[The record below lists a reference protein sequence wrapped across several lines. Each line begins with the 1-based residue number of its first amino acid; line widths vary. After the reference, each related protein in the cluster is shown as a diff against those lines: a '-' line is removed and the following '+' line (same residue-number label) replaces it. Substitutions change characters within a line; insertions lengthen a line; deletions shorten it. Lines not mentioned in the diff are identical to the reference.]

1 MILMGLL
8 EGKNIL
14 IMGIRNKWS
23 IAWGIAKCCYD
34 QGANLIFTYKSSHEK
49 QPALD
54 LISEFSG
61 EHLVLQCD
69 VEKEEEVNATF
80 ETIKNEYKELHGIV
94 HCIAHAQKEDL
105 KKDFLETSKD
115 GYAKAMDITS
125 YSLILV
131 AKHAKNLMPEGGSIV
146 TISYYGASK
155 VMPGYNLMGA
165 AKAALEANVRY
176 LANEI
181 GPIGIRVNSISSGPI
196 KTISS
201 RDINDFNSMLEIV
214 QKKSPLKKPVT
225 PAEIGDSTVFL
236 LSDLARGIT
245 GSNLY
250 VDNGYHIMGI

>member
-1 MILMGLL
+1 MGLL

-14 IMGIRNKWS
+14 VMGIRNKWS
-23 IAWGIAKCCYD
+23 IAWGIAKSCD
-34 QGANLIFTYKSSHEK
+34 AQGAKLIFTYRGERERESVEE
-49 QPALD
+49 LLRD
-54 LISEFSG
+54 FSG
-61 EHLVLQCD
+61 CRAYACN
-69 VEKEEEVNATF
+69 VENEDEVDELF
-80 ETIKNEYKELHGIV
+80 DKIKKEYKSLDGIV

-105 KKDFLETSKD
+105 KKDFLETSKE
-115 GYAKAMDITS
+115 GYSHALDVTS

-131 AKHAKNLMPEGGSIV
+131 AKHAKNLMPNGGSIV

-201 RDINDFNSMLEIV
+201 REINDFNSMLEIIE
-214 QKKSPLKKPVT
+214 KKSPLKKSVT
-225 PAEIGDSTVFL
+225 PAEIGDSAVFL
-236 LSDLARGIT
+236 LSELSRGIT
-245 GSNLY
+245 GTNLY

>member
-1 MILMGLL
+1 MGLL

-23 IAWGIAKCCYD
+23 IAWGIAKSCD
-34 QGANLIFTYKSSHEK
+34 AQGAKLIFTYR
-49 QPALD
+49 
-54 LISEFSG
+54 G
-61 EHLVLQCD
+61 ERERES
-69 VEKEEEVNATF
+69 VEELLRDFPGCRAYACNVENEDEVDELF
-80 ETIKNEYKELHGIV
+80 DKIKKEYKSLDGIV

-105 KKDFLETSKD
+105 KKDFLETSKE
-115 GYAKAMDITS
+115 GYSHALDVTS

-131 AKHAKNLMPEGGSIV
+131 AKHAKNLMPNGGSIV

-201 RDINDFNSMLEIV
+201 REINDFNSMLEIV
-214 QKKSPLKKPVT
+214 EKKSPLKKSVT
-225 PAEIGDSTVFL
+225 PAEIGDSAVFL
-236 LSDLARGIT
+236 LSELSRGIT
-245 GSNLY
+245 GTNLY

>member
-1 MILMGLL
+1 MGLL

-14 IMGIRNKWS
+14 VMGIRNKWS
-23 IAWGIAKCCYD
+23 IAWGIAKSCD
-34 QGANLIFTYKSSHEK
+34 AQGAKLIFTYR
-49 QPALD
+49 
-54 LISEFSG
+54 G
-61 EHLVLQCD
+61 ERERES
-69 VEKEEEVNATF
+69 VEELLRDFPGCRAYACNVENEDEVDELF
-80 ETIKNEYKELHGIV
+80 DKLKKEYKSLDGIV

-105 KKDFLETSKD
+105 KKDFLETSKE
-115 GYAKAMDITS
+115 GYSHALDVTS

-131 AKHAKNLMPEGGSIV
+131 AKHAKNLMPNGGSIV

-201 RDINDFNSMLEIV
+201 REINDFNSMLEIIE
-214 QKKSPLKKPVT
+214 KKSPLKKSVT
-225 PAEIGDSTVFL
+225 PAEIGDSAVFL
-236 LSDLARGIT
+236 LSELSRGIT
-245 GSNLY
+245 GTNLY

>member
-1 MILMGLL
+1 MGLL

-23 IAWGIAKCCYD
+23 IAWGIAKSCD
-34 QGANLIFTYKSSHEK
+34 AQGAKLIFTYR
-49 QPALD
+49 
-54 LISEFSG
+54 G
-61 EHLVLQCD
+61 ERERES
-69 VEKEEEVNATF
+69 VEELLRDFPGCRAYACNVENEEEVDELF
-80 ETIKNEYKELHGIV
+80 DKLKKEYKSLDGIV

-105 KKDFLETSKD
+105 KKDFLETSKE
-115 GYAKAMDITS
+115 GYSHALDVTS

-131 AKHAKNLMPEGGSIV
+131 AKHAKNLMPNGGSIV

-201 RDINDFNSMLEIV
+201 REINDFNSMLEIV
-214 QKKSPLKKPVT
+214 EKKSPLKKSVT
-225 PAEIGDSTVFL
+225 PAEIGDSAVFL
-236 LSDLARGIT
+236 LSELSRGIT
-245 GSNLY
+245 GTNLY

>member
-1 MILMGLL
+1 MGLL
-8 EGKNIL
+8 EGKNVL

-23 IAWGIAKCCYD
+23 IAWGIAKSCD
-34 QGANLIFTYKSSHEK
+34 AQGAKLIFTYR
-49 QPALD
+49 
-54 LISEFSG
+54 G
-61 EHLVLQCD
+61 ERERES
-69 VEKEEEVNATF
+69 VEELLKDFPGCRAYACNVENEAEVDELFNN
-80 ETIKNEYKELHGIV
+80 IKKEYKSLDGIV

-105 KKDFLETSKD
+105 KKDFLETSKE
-115 GYAKAMDITS
+115 GYSHALDVTS

-131 AKHAKNLMPEGGSIV
+131 AKHAKNLMPNGGSIV

-201 RDINDFNSMLEIV
+201 REINDFNSMLEIV
-214 QKKSPLKKPVT
+214 EKKSPLKKSVT

-236 LSDLARGIT
+236 LSELSRGIT
-245 GSNLY
+245 GTNLY

>member
-1 MILMGLL
+1 MGLL
-8 EGKNIL
+8 EGKNVL
-14 IMGIRNKWS
+14 MMGIRNKWS
-23 IAWGIAKCCYD
+23 IAWGIAKSCD
-34 QGANLIFTYKSSHEK
+34 AQGAKLIFTYR
-49 QPALD
+49 
-54 LISEFSG
+54 G
-61 EHLVLQCD
+61 ERERES
-69 VEKEEEVNATF
+69 VEELLKDFPGCRAYACNVENEAEVDELFNN
-80 ETIKNEYKELHGIV
+80 IKKEYKSLDGIV

-105 KKDFLETSKD
+105 KKDFLETSKE
-115 GYAKAMDITS
+115 GYSHALDVTS

-131 AKHAKNLMPEGGSIV
+131 AKHAKNLMPNGGSIV

-201 RDINDFNSMLEIV
+201 REINDFNSMLEIV
-214 QKKSPLKKPVT
+214 EKKSPLKKSVT

-236 LSDLARGIT
+236 LSELSRGIT
-245 GSNLY
+245 GTNLY

>member
-1 MILMGLL
+1 MGLL

-14 IMGIRNKWS
+14 VMGIRNKWS
-23 IAWGIAKCCYD
+23 IAWGIAKSCD
-34 QGANLIFTYKSSHEK
+34 AQGAKLIFTYR
-49 QPALD
+49 
-54 LISEFSG
+54 G
-61 EHLVLQCD
+61 ERERES
-69 VEKEEEVNATF
+69 VEELLRDFPGCRAYACNVENEDEVDELF
-80 ETIKNEYKELHGIV
+80 DKIKKEYKSLDGIV

-105 KKDFLETSKD
+105 KKDFLETSKE
-115 GYAKAMDITS
+115 GYSHALDVTS

-131 AKHAKNLMPEGGSIV
+131 AKHAKNLMPNGGSIV

-201 RDINDFNSMLEIV
+201 REINDFNSMLEIV
-214 QKKSPLKKPVT
+214 EKKSPLKKSVT
-225 PAEIGDSTVFL
+225 PAEIGDSAVFL
-236 LSDLARGIT
+236 LSELSRGIT
-245 GSNLY
+245 GTNLY

>member
-1 MILMGLL
+1 MGLL
-8 EGKNIL
+8 EGKNVL

-23 IAWGIAKCCYD
+23 IAWGIAQCCHN
-34 QGANLIFTYKSSHEK
+34 QGANLIFTYKSEREK
-49 QPALD
+49 D
-54 LISEFSG
+54 SVMELIKDFDG
-61 EHLVLQCD
+61 QIALQCD
-69 VEKEEEVNATF
+69 VENEEEVNNVF
-80 ETIKNEYKELHGIV
+80 KTIKAKYKELHGIV

-105 KKDFLETSKD
+105 KKDFLETSKE
-115 GYAKAMDITS
+115 GYTHALDVTS
-125 YSLILV
+125 YSLVLV

-201 RDINDFNSMLEIV
+201 REINDFNTMLEIV

-225 PAEIGDSTVFL
+225 PTEIGDATAFL